1 MNILHSKKFKHGSI
15 SLALTVTIIAAVILV
30 NAIFTAL
37 AEKNLW
43 YIDMTSEDIYSL
55 TDAAKD
61 LIIESAYDPIY
72 GARPLKRFLQS
83 RVETLIARKMIAED
97 IAPETT
103 VTVDAENGILTATAS
118 K

>member
-1 MNILHSKKFKHGSI
+1 MDLLIAD
-15 SLALTVTIIAAVILV
+15 LASRLRDRRIGIQV
-30 NAIFTAL
+30 
-37 AEKNLW
+37 
-43 YIDMTSEDIYSL
+43 

-97 IAPETT
+97 VAPES
-103 VTVDAENGILTATAS
+103 VIIVDAENGVLTARISA
-118 K
+118 